1 MDKDVQNIILE
12 EIRTLRKDV
21 SEIKA
26 EVWSIKTKL
35 GMVALFFGFFGAFI
49 KDLIG
54 KKFWV
59 LNLQAKYNQK

>member
-54 KKFWV
+54 KKF
-59 LNLQAKYNQK
+59 